1 MCSYPS
7 SLKRSPE
14 CPLEFGLLAFEV
26 SSRRSTVDEC
36 AGESDPTMQEEELNT
51 WRSRDQISSKVH
63 IYWSD
68 ERSGSQSLMF
78 GGGRSGVGL
87 FGRKVRVAVGRRHH
101 GDQALRGR
109 CVDGVACLGDGVEAL
124 LHAAGRQSR
133 LCVVVPALLDG
144 LAQLAQ
150 TLTEPQRKRSK
161 LGPGHLKDSKIRKMS
176 QARPACI
183 GLHNNLF
190 DHKHILIHIW

>member
-14 CPLEFGLLAFEV
+14 CPLKV
-26 SSRRSTVDEC
+26 RSSGVWGFLSEEYSRWVCWWKRSKKKK
-36 AGESDPTMQEEELNT
+36 LNT

-87 FGRKVRVAVGRRHH
+87 FGRKVRVAVGHRHHH

>member
-1 MCSYPS
+1 MNVLVKAIQRC
-7 SLKRSPE
+7 KKKK
-14 CPLEFGLLAFEV
+14 
-26 SSRRSTVDEC
+26 
-36 AGESDPTMQEEELNT
+36 LNT

-78 GGGRSGVGL
+78 GGGHSGVGL
-87 FGRKVRVAVGRRHH
+87 FGRKVRVAVGRHHH

-109 CVDGVACLGDGVEAL
+109 CVDGVGHLGDGGEAL

-161 LGPGHLKDSKIRKMS
+161 LGQDHLKDSKIWIFTFKNERCHKQSRCTCMHRAAQYSIWS
-176 QARPACI
+176 QA
-183 GLHNNLF
+183 HF
-190 DHKHILIHIW
+190 DTHFYKCAHIKKVAI

>member
-1 MCSYPS
+1 MC
-7 SLKRSPE
+7 
-14 CPLEFGLLAFEV
+14 
-26 SSRRSTVDEC
+26 
-36 AGESDPTMQEEELNT
+36 
-51 WRSRDQISSKVH
+51 
-63 IYWSD
+63 
-68 ERSGSQSLMF
+68 

-87 FGRKVRVAVGRRHH
+87 FGRKVRVAVGRHHH

-161 LGPGHLKDSKIRKMS
+161 LGPDHLKDSKIRKMS
-176 QARPACI
+176 QDVCTHRAAQYSI
-183 GLHNNLF
+183 
-190 DHKHILIHIW
+190 